1 MNEETFTKN
10 IAALFAKRSDVFTG
24 IGDDAA
30 ALDLGLPSGKLLLAA
45 ADQVVEGVHFVPETH
60 PSDVARKLLHRNI
73 SDIAAMG
80 GIPTHALVTLS
91 LNPVDEVWLEQFNK
105 ALSDAADIY
114 QVAIIGGD
122 VAGAPV
128 PGKAASLT
136 ILGLVEKEKLSLR
149 TNAKAGDHLFLTGS
163 FGKSFPTAH
172 HLTFSPRLAEGRF
185 LAGDYT
191 CAMMDVSDGL
201 AKDLARFAADS
212 GLSVEL
218 HDPENTIPE
227 RDGAT
232 LRQRLDDGEDYELII
247 AVPPEKSEQL
257 LKEWCFPKLP
267 LSRVGTFVADQTPGR
282 ILLDGTP
289 IQEKG
294 YDHFH
299 EN

>member
-30 ALDLGLPSGKLLLAA
+30 ALNLGLPGGKLLLAA

-136 ILGLVEKEKLSLR
+136 ILGLVEKEKQ
-149 TNAKAGDHLFLTGS
+149 
-163 FGKSFPTAH
+163 P
-172 HLTFSPRLAEGRF
+172 
-185 LAGDYT
+185 Y
-191 CAMMDVSDGL
+191 
-201 AKDLARFAADS
+201 
-212 GLSVEL
+212 
-218 HDPENTIPE
+218 
-227 RDGAT
+227 
-232 LRQRLDDGEDYELII
+232 
-247 AVPPEKSEQL
+247 
-257 LKEWCFPKLP
+257 
-267 LSRVGTFVADQTPGR
+267 
-282 ILLDGTP
+282 
-289 IQEKG
+289 
-294 YDHFH
+294 
-299 EN
+299 